1 MNPQD
6 IYVEF
11 NWTAENPEEKETQ
24 LTNFFQ
30 NNEVEYMENGIPRF
44 RNKFLFL
51 YGEDNTGKLTFLNR
65 VAQNVIGDNW
75 ESKVYIRKDEG
86 QRFPYKLHAH
96 KVENSVK
103 IIFVTSSRVHWH
115 KWKELYPITKA
126 MEFRGAEIQ
135 NNLDANGFAI
145 YTIGSNELI
154 QNRRNTRE
162 QELQH
167 IEEIVR
173 SHNGD
178 PNELRN
184 KLLQFHTSLNVNF
197 SLAFMNSQVALI

>member
-1 MNPQD
+1 
-6 IYVEF
+6 
-11 NWTAENPEEKETQ
+11 
-24 LTNFFQ
+24 
-30 NNEVEYMENGIPRF
+30 
-44 RNKFLFL
+44 
-51 YGEDNTGKLTFLNR
+51 
-65 VAQNVIGDNW
+65 
-75 ESKVYIRKDEG
+75 
-86 QRFPYKLHAH
+86 
-96 KVENSVK
+96 
-103 IIFVTSSRVHWH
+103 
-115 KWKELYPITKA
+115 

-178 PNELRN
+178 PNQLRN

-197 SLAFMNSQVALI
+197 SLAFMNSQVPRI